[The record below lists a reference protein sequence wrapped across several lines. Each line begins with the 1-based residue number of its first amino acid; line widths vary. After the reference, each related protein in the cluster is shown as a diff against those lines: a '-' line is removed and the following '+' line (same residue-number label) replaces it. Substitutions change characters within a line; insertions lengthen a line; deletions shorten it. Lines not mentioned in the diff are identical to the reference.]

1 MTPGRRCA
9 VARTY
14 TVCVSASPFGG
25 SRDAAPEQR
34 VLVSLSPRPPPE
46 SPYHTAQPGQQGAA
60 MDQGGGQGESSHLEH
75 VHQVLLQRRLNRSF

>member
-14 TVCVSASPFGG
+14 TVCVSGE